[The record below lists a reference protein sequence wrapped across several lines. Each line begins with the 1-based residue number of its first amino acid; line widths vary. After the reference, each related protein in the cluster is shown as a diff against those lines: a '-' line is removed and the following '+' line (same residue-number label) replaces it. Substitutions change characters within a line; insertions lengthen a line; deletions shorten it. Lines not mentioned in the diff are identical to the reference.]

1 MIKSLK
7 CTLTACTLIIFWGIA
22 SANLPAAAQVYTQ
35 LPPLGGGA
43 PLRGVVL
50 GGEGG
55 QEGPDYHGIAYAADT
70 EPFLFK
76 GFNTFDLP
84 VTWEALAN
92 GNVNWMIDKSH
103 DNYYY
108 KYIIDFI
115 TNETKV
121 SHAQVIFDLYNF
133 FRYNAGGGD
142 GAAGDNSQV
151 LGSGGDE
158 PGMDPY
164 VALWMDIQSTVRAIE
179 AKNNNPDAVIF
190 KLMNTPYFFPEN
202 RDSLEHRL
210 ADYYFSVIDKI
221 HQDDPNRIF
230 IVDSDSREVA
240 PPFKYDGGYFDDPIW
255 VQPGP
260 TWGPI
265 KFLIDEINN
274 KYGAD
279 SSIAQS
285 IRKHIIIE
293 AHDNFYN
300 QKPNYYHWGYGIDGC
315 ADKTDYMYQQINA
328 IKTFCNEDD
337 HKGVTW
343 MLGQINIP
351 DYNKD
356 QTYNGVALKPV
367 CKKDMETALQY
378 AHTNEPTF
386 AGFTLEASGH
396 SWGPDFAGN
405 FSPGTCKYTGDHK
418 IISYLPSDTLFDK
431 NSYLKETV
439 EGTRILNDLPAIL
452 WPKLTG
458 FAVKYII
465 HNKSNYTLNIDSDS
479 GGIVEPGDNG
489 AGIMA
494 RDWRIPYCNHVE
506 PLKGTI
512 SMPDNNF
519 DFEVN
524 GDMFGLNDD
533 GTKQYGGNEIKFNI
547 GKPQLTDNMG
557 DRAIVINITN
567 GDGHHPKPPQDLPD
581 IPSQPYTP
589 ESAPYPGLK
598 HLHAQSR

>member
-1 MIKSLK
+1 MHRIIKHLQ
-7 CTLTACTLIIFWGIA
+7 LACILIIFWGIA
-22 SANLPAAAQVYTQ
+22 SAKLPPEAQVYTP

-50 GGEGG
+50 GGDGG
-55 QEGPDYHGIAYAADT
+55 QESRNYHSIAYAADT

-84 VTWEALAN
+84 VTWEGLAN
-92 GNVNWMIDKSH
+92 GNQNWMIDMSL

-121 SHAQVIFDLYNF
+121 KHVQVIFDLYNF
-133 FRYNAGGGD
+133 FRYNVDGGD
-142 GAAGDNSQV
+142 GAASDNSQV
-151 LGSGGDE
+151 LGSAGGE

-164 VALWMDIQSTVRAIE
+164 VALWQDIQSTVRAIE
-179 AKNNNPDAVIF
+179 AKNHNPDAVIF

-202 RDSLEHRL
+202 RDNLEHRL
-210 ADYYFSVIDKI
+210 ADYYFAVIDKI

-230 IVDSDSREVA
+230 IVDSDYRATESSLKHKRPYSSLKHNKPYMGA
-240 PPFKYDGGYFDDPIW
+240 DW
-255 VQPGP
+255 VQGVWIHPGP

-265 KFLIDEINN
+265 KFLMDDINN
-274 KYGAD
+274 KYGA
-279 SSIAQS
+279 SSSMAQN

-293 AHDNFYN
+293 AQDNFYN
-300 QKPNYYHWGYGIDGC
+300 QKSNLDGDYGIDGC
-315 ADKTDYMYQQINA
+315 ADKTDYMNQQINA
-328 IKTFCNEDD
+328 IKNFCNEDD

-367 CKKDMETALQY
+367 CKKDMETALQD

-405 FSPGTCKYTGDHK
+405 FSPGTCKYTGDYNN
-418 IISYLPSDTLFDK
+418 ISYLPSDTLFDK
-431 NSYLKETV
+431 NSFLNEEV
-439 EGTRILNDLPAIL
+439 EGSRILNDLPGSE
-452 WPKLTG
+452 WPKLSS

-465 HNKSNYTLNIDSDS
+465 HNKSNYTLNIDPDS
-479 GGIVEPGDNG
+479 GAIVEPGDNG

-519 DFEVN
+519 GFEVN
-524 GDMFGLNDD
+524 GDWFSLNDD
-533 GTKQYGGNEIKFNI
+533 GTKSFGGSELKFTVE
-547 GKPQLTDNMG
+547 KPQITDNKG
-557 DRAIVINITN
+557 DQAIVVDITN
-567 GDGHHPKPPQDLPD
+567 GSGTPPKLPQDLPD
-581 IPSQPYTP
+581 IPSQPYIP
-589 ESAPYPGLK
+589 D
-598 HLHAQSR
+598 